1 MRLRLN
7 EKLHKNYFLY
17 SFALVVFSAAFM
29 YCMSLTVHA
38 AEISAYPLYYGAG
51 SGYGYPSDVDISTV
65 VSSAISYAGNS
76 LWYGHTPY
84 AVFAYEY
91 NSNTGIFTVCCVY
104 EGSVN
109 FSPNPQTYPNITGND
124 SLTYG
129 RTIQYF
135 IDVDVSSYSCTWN
148 RNVSFNSVSPY
159 IWLVSDGSGGFYVPQ
174 DVTLYGFP
182 LWTDGN
188 IDIYSAGDR
197 LGFIF
202 GAPRVPGS
210 GPGLTGEA
218 FGKVTDPEGNESDI
232 DLEINLNYDDSGVT
246 SRLDELNSSVL
257 DGFGVLGEISGKIS
271 DFNDDFNEKTEV
283 PTNNQLTSVLND
295 SEVIGSMVAIA
306 SEAYTGFSTVF
317 SEPETVTSSDMIF
330 DLPFHYQIYD
340 YDTGSFVDH
349 VKYVR
354 ISFAWY
360 ESIRSKVLTVIVVFM
375 CLGFGMYLFRQI
387 PNLINGVSGGASAG
401 ESVADLGKPSSSG
414 SSGSKNKKGGK
425 K

>member
-7 EKLHKNYFLY
+7 EKLLKNYFIY
-17 SFALVVFSAAFM
+17 SFALIAFSFVFL
-29 YCMSLTVHA
+29 YCLPLTVHA
-38 AEISAYPLYYGAG
+38 SEISSYPLYYGAG
-51 SGYGYPSDVDISTV
+51 SGYGYPADVDISSV
-65 VSSAISYAGNS
+65 VSAAIQYAGTS

-91 NSNTGIFTVCCVY
+91 NSTSGVFTVCCVY

-109 FSPNPQTYPNITGND
+109 FSPNPQSYPNITNVD

-135 IDVDVSSYSCTWN
+135 IDVDTSSYSCSWN
-148 RNVSFNSVSPY
+148 RAVSFNSVSPSL
-159 IWLVSDGSGGFYVPQ
+159 WLVSDGSGGFYIPTE
-174 DVTLYGFP
+174 VTLYGYP
-182 LWTDGN
+182 LWTDGD

-197 LGFIF
+197 LGFIC
-202 GAPRVPGS
+202 GAPRVPGT

-218 FGKVTDPEGNESDI
+218 FGKVTDSEGNESNI
-232 DLEINLNYDDSGVT
+232 DLEFNLSYDDSGVT

-257 DGFGVLGEISGKIS
+257 EGFGVVGEISGKIS
-271 DFNDDFNEKTEV
+271 DFNDDFNETTEV
-283 PTNNQLTSVLND
+283 PTNNQLTSILND
-295 SEVIGSMVAIA
+295 TEVIGSLVAIT
-306 SEAYTGFSTVF
+306 SEAYTGFSSVF
-317 SEPETVTSSDMIF
+317 AEPDQVTSSDMVF

-340 YDTGSFVDH
+340 YDSGSFVDR
-349 VKYVR
+349 VKNVR

-401 ESVADLGKPSSSG
+401 QSVSDLGKPTSAHNS
-414 SSGSKNKKGGK
+414 KKGGK